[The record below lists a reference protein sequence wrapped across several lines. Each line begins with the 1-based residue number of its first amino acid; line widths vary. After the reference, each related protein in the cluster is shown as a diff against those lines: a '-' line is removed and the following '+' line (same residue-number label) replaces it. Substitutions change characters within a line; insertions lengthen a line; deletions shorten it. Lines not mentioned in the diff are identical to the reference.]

1 MVAVVVVVVV
11 VVLTSIVVLVV
22 AAALDFWT
30 FQPPSLTTL
39 TYQPPT
45 LVYISGGASA
55 LVTSLTTSVGL
66 SGSAGATLFANM
78 VLNSSMPAMGC
89 GKGANV
95 NGRKVGAGPSHA
107 SGCPWC
113 SGTPKSV
120 FGGEGAVC

>member
-1 MVAVVVVVVV
+1 VVAVVVVVVV

-30 FQPPSLTTL
+30 FRPSSLTTL
-39 TYQPPT
+39 T
-45 LVYISGGASA
+45 LVYIYGGASA

-89 GKGANV
+89 GKGPNV
-95 NGRKVGAGPSHA
+95 NGRKVGAGPCHA
-107 SGCPWC
+107 SGCPWL
-113 SGTPKSV
+113 SKSV

>member
-1 MVAVVVVVVV
+1 

-30 FQPPSLTTL
+30 FQPSSLTTL
-39 TYQPPT
+39 T
-45 LVYISGGASA
+45 LVYIYGGASA

-89 GKGANV
+89 GKGPNV
-95 NGRKVGAGPSHA
+95 NGRKVGAGPCHA
-107 SGCPWC
+107 SGCPWL
-113 SGTPKSV
+113 SKSV